1 MSSLRI
7 ARVAAVALVA
17 TAAPLVAQS
26 NEVTRAVAGGGIAAP
41 GWAGAVD
48 AQEAKAGMTLAN
60 QKLATEGAGLRV
72 TTGPATTYWNTKAAV
87 SGDYTVKATFTE
99 PKYQNLN
106 DHPHPYGIVV
116 AASGLDGAEGQALYC
131 AAYGTGTF
139 IMRGFAPAAFRV
151 GAPRPTAHPAI
162 AKAAGPGQPVKQ
174 EIAIAVKGD
183 KVSCMINGAE
193 VGSWPKSDV
202 VGAGKL
208 KSTDGFAG
216 IRVGHNAE
224 VVVTGFAVTK

>member
-1 MSSLRI
+1 MTSPRSV
-7 ARVAAVALVA
+7 RVAAVALA
-17 TAAPLVAQS
+17 ASAAPLFAQA
-26 NEVTRAVAGGGIAAP
+26 NEVTRAVAGGGISVA

-60 QKLATEGAGLRV
+60 QKLAPEGAGLRV
-72 TTGPATTYWNTKAAV
+72 TTGPATTYWNTKAPVA
-87 SGDYTVKATFTE
+87 GDYTVKATFTE

-116 AASGLDGAEGQALYC
+116 AAAGMDGAEGQALYC

-139 IMRGFAPAAFRV
+139 IMRGFAPAPFRV

-162 AKAAGPGQPVKQ
+162 GKAAGPGQPVKQ
-174 EIAIAVKGD
+174 EIAVSVKGD
-183 KVSCMINGAE
+183 KVSCSINGAE
-193 VGSWPKSDV
+193 VGSWPKSEV

-208 KSTDGFAG
+208 KTTDGFAG

-224 VVVTGFAVTK
+224 VVVTGFGASK

>member
-1 MSSLRI
+1 MSIPRSV
-7 ARVAAVALVA
+7 RVAAVALAA
-17 TAAPLVAQS
+17 TATSLAAQS
-26 NEVTRAVAGGGIAAP
+26 NEVTRAVANGGIAAA
-41 GWAGAVD
+41 GWAGVVD

-60 QKLATEGAGLRV
+60 QKLASEGAGLRV
-72 TTGPATTYWNTKAAV
+72 TTGPATTYWNTKAPV

-116 AASGLDGAEGQALYC
+116 AAAGLDGAEGQALYC

-139 IMRGFAPAAFRV
+139 IMRGFAPAPFRV

-174 EIAIAVKGD
+174 EIAISVKGD
-183 KVSCMINGAE
+183 KVSCTINGAE
-193 VGSWPKSDV
+193 VGSWPKGEV

-208 KSTDGFAG
+208 RTTDGFAG

-224 VVVTGFAVTK
+224 VVVTGFAVSK